1 MSIFSKNRKIKETK
15 DTKIITLND
24 KSYHYHGDV
33 LQNDIVRASLR
44 PITSAASKLA
54 IVISRNKKE
63 DTTDT
68 PLIEYLRK
76 LLLKPS
82 PVYNMQKILE
92 IIALQR
98 TLFGNAY
105 VLIIKNSN
113 NIPIQLQPLYP
124 SSVKAVQDC
133 TGTIFLQMSMLDGTV
148 ATYKYDDIIH
158 LRRDNTNSMFGSS
171 LVSTLQRILEVSET
185 ADYAVQNAINN
196 ANAIRILLKF
206 NGDLS
211 EKDKARVT
219 DTFIRNWYGKDK
231 QNTNG
236 VAYSDN
242 RYEVTKFD
250 NSYYVPDKDIYAAL
264 PKRIYNLFGVSEN
277 IINNSMSED
286 EYNNFYETVI
296 EPIARELAQEL
307 ATKFLTP
314 NLQQKGYIVTASALN
329 LINCSMSTKLALGDQ
344 ANYGRLSTN
353 EWRTAMGLSPIPDG
367 DEYVKRLDAEYV
379 KE

>member
-1 MSIFSKNRKIKETK
+1 MGIFSKNRKIKETK

-44 PITSAASKLA
+44 PITSAASKLS

-63 DTTDT
+63 DTADT
-68 PLIEYLRK
+68 PLIEYLKK

-105 VLIIKNSN
+105 ILIIRNNN
-113 NIPIQLQPLYP
+113 NIPVQLQPLYS
-124 SSVKAVQDC
+124 SSVKAIQDNA
-133 TGTIFLQMSMLDGTV
+133 GTVFLQMTLTDGSCV
-148 ATYKYDDIIH
+148 AYRYDDIIH
-158 LRRDNTNSMFGSS
+158 LRRDNTDGMFGTSI
-171 LVSTLQRILEVSET
+171 VPTLQRILAVSET

-219 DTFIRNWYGKDK
+219 DTFIKNWYGKDK

-250 NSYYVPDKDIYAAL
+250 NSYYVPDKDIYNSL

-277 IINNSMSED
+277 IVNNSMSED
-286 EYNNFYETVI
+286 EYNNFFETVI

-307 ATKFLTP
+307 TIKFLTP

-353 EWRTAMGLSPIPDG
+353 EWRTAMGLPPVENG